1 MPLHRPWLLLLVCV
15 ALSDQNSWNFEL
27 PRTLYAWEG
36 TCVWIPCTYTLPK
49 LSKQLSNIT
58 VYLNPVY
65 NDVIKSYTGTILF
78 NHTRME
84 EKPPSQGKVLFV
96 GDKQQNCTFSIRWL
110 QVNDSGELGIRMQTE
125 SDKWME
131 KINLNISKKPL
142 APHIQLPSADIQEH
156 QLVTL
161 TCSVNFSCWENPIQL
176 QWSLDGTV
184 VQETILTTKLVS
196 TQSKLTFTPQWTHHG
211 QNLTCQLQN
220 ATERHV
226 LSEDTVRLDVKHVP
240 QLKIVEISPRNSTV
254 LEGASVT
261 MTCQVISS
269 NPDYHSI
276 FWFKNEM
283 QLPEQK
289 TLTLTL
295 PKVSK
300 DMSGKYRCQACNA
313 MGLGK
318 SEEVTL
324 NVLYAPKL
332 SKVQI
337 SPPAVLEGKPV
348 ELICISQANPPP
360 TNYTWYHNA
369 KEMPGRTEEKI
380 RIPNALLLHAGS
392 YSCLAESSL
401 GRGQRGQET
410 KLDIQYPPKE
420 VTAVIQSPTPIR
432 EGDSVTLACSYNS
445 SNPSVYR
452 YEWRLPGNK
461 PSSSEVVTISKVAW
475 DAKTVTCAACNSWC
489 SWAPLVNLDVQY
501 APREVKVRQ
510 QAQAEIRAG
519 QRVTLQCE
527 CSGSR
532 PQEVHFSWKKNGRPV
547 QEGKEL
553 TFNSITPEDSGSYSC
568 LANNSVGQRT
578 SEPWTL
584 QVLYPPRKLQV
595 IMTPGNTVM
604 EGKQVV
610 LTCESDANPP
620 VSHYVWLDWNN
631 QEFYF
636 GQMLKLE
643 PTTIQ
648 HSGAYRC
655 QGTNRLGR
663 AESPPRTLT
672 IYYSPETI
680 GRRAAVGI
688 GCSMALLILTIWGFK
703 LRQKWKRIRSQQ
715 GAQDNFSGQSFF
727 VKNPKVRRPPLPEGP
742 HSLGCYNPVM
752 EDGISYATLRFPEV
766 DTSIAGD
773 TGTAELQRPS
783 LSGEDT
789 VTYSVVQ
796 KRRVADYENVPPD
809 LPEDE
814 GIHYS
819 ELVRFGMGV
828 RPQAQEDV
836 DYVTLKQ

>member
-1 MPLHRPWLLLLVCV
+1 MNSSLPRTPPGHSSMHLHRPWLLLLVCV
-15 ALSDQNSWNFEL
+15 ALSDQNPWIFEL
-27 PRTLYAWEG
+27 PKTLYAWEG
-36 TCVWIPCTYTLPK
+36 TCVWIPCTYIIPK
-49 LSKQLSNIT
+49 LPKQLSNIT
-58 VYLNPVY
+58 MYLNPVY
-65 NDVIKSYTGTILF
+65 DTAIKSYTGTVLF
-78 NHTRME
+78 NYTRME

-110 QVNDSGELGIRMQTE
+110 QVSDSGELGIRMETE
-125 SDKWME
+125 TDKWME
-131 KINLNISKKPL
+131 TINLNISKKPL
-142 APHIQLPSADIQEH
+142 APHIQLPSADIREYQS
-156 QLVTL
+156 VTL

-184 VQETILTTKLVS
+184 VQETIVTTESVS

-220 ATERHV
+220 ATEPHV
-226 LSEDTVRLDVKHVP
+226 LSEDTVRLNVKH
-240 QLKIVEISPRNSTV
+240 
-254 LEGASVT
+254 
-261 MTCQVISS
+261 
-269 NPDYHSI
+269 
-276 FWFKNEM
+276 
-283 QLPEQK
+283 
-289 TLTLTL
+289 
-295 PKVSK
+295 
-300 DMSGKYRCQACNA
+300 
-313 MGLGK
+313 
-318 SEEVTL
+318 
-324 NVLYAPKL
+324 
-332 SKVQI
+332 
-337 SPPAVLEGKPV
+337 
-348 ELICISQANPPP
+348 
-360 TNYTWYHNA
+360 
-369 KEMPGRTEEKI
+369 
-380 RIPNALLLHAGS
+380 
-392 YSCLAESSL
+392 
-401 GRGQRGQET
+401 
-410 KLDIQYPPKE
+410 PPKE
-420 VTAVIQSPTPIR
+420 VTTVIQSPTPIR

-445 SNPSVYR
+445 SNPSVSR

-461 PSSSEVVTISKVAW
+461 PSSSEVVTIPKVAW
-475 DAKTVTCAACNSWC
+475 DAKAVTCAACNNWC

-501 APREVKVRQ
+501 APRGVKVRQ
-510 QAQAEIRAG
+510 QVQAEIRAG

-553 TFNSITPEDSGSYSC
+553 TFDSITPEDAGSYSC

-578 SEPWTL
+578 SDPWTL
-584 QVLYPPRKLQV
+584 QVLYAPRRLQV
-595 IMTPGNTVM
+595 IMTPGNSVM

-610 LTCESDANPP
+610 LTCDSDANPP
-620 VSHYVWLDWNN
+620 VSHYAWLDWNN

-643 PTTIQ
+643 PTTVQ

-680 GRRAAVGI
+680 GRRVAVGI
-688 GCSMALLILTIWGFK
+688 GCSMAVLILTIWGFK

-727 VKNPKVRRPPLPEGP
+727 VKNPKVRRPPLPEGS

-766 DTSIAGD
+766 DTSSAGD

-796 KRRVADYENVPPD
+796 KRRVADYENVPPN

-819 ELVRFGMGV
+819 ELVRFGTGV